1 MVTGTRVSHTG
12 VMTQDM
18 TFNLCFLQPWSQHI
32 NDCDS
37 GFGMSVVFTSTSW
50 DWYVKKLH
58 HLSCLIIL
66 AKITKY
72 GYTYNTVH

>member
-37 GFGMSVVFTSTSW
+37 RYVGLVCSTSW
-50 DWYVKKLH
+50 DWYVQKLH

-66 AKITKY
+66 AKITKN

>member
-18 TFNLCFLQPWSQHI
+18 TFNLCFLQPWSKHI

-37 GFGMSVVFTSTSW
+37 SYVGLVCQLFLLLQVGIGMFKNYIIWVV
-50 DWYVKKLH
+50 L
-58 HLSCLIIL
+58 
-66 AKITKY
+66 
-72 GYTYNTVH
+72 

>member
-37 GFGMSVVFTSTSW
+37 RYVGVIVDMWV
-50 DWYVKKLH
+50 WYVSCFYFYKLGLVCSKTTSSE
-58 HLSCLIIL
+58 LS
-66 AKITKY
+66 
-72 GYTYNTVH
+72 YNPG

>member
-1 MVTGTRVSHTG
+1 MVAGTRVSHTG

-37 GFGMSVVFTSTSW
+37 SYVGLVCQLFLLLQVGIGKLSTSSE
-50 DWYVKKLH
+50 
-58 HLSCLIIL
+58 LSFNP
-66 AKITKY
+66 
-72 GYTYNTVH
+72 G

>member
-1 MVTGTRVSHTG
+1 MVAGTRVSHTG

-37 GFGMSVVFTSTSW
+37 SNVGLVCQLFLLLQVQ
-50 DWYVKKLH
+50 KLH

-66 AKITKY
+66 AKIMKY
-72 GYTYNTVH
+72 GYTYNTIH